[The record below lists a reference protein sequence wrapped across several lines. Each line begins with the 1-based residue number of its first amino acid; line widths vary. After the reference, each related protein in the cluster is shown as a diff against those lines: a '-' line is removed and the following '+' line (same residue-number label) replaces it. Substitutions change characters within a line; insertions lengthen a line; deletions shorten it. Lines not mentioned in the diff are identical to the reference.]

1 MDSITQYFQLA
12 ARRPELFAPSDQI
25 PLCMDEETLR
35 NYSASTGK
43 PVGVVYDNSPYYFVL
58 ADLCIR
64 ENGELYTYARVVY
77 PHKSNGVVV
86 IPAGMAVLVFC
97 PFSVIPP
104 VWRAAENFPEAL
116 GKI

>member
-43 PVGVVYDNSPYYFVL
+43 PVGVVYDNSPYYL
-58 ADLCIR
+58 SWLICAYGKMGSYIPTP
-64 ENGELYTYARVVY
+64 GWSTPTRV
-77 PHKSNGVVV
+77 
-86 IPAGMAVLVFC
+86 M
-97 PFSVIPP
+97 
-104 VWRAAENFPEAL
+104 VWS
-116 GKI
+116 

>member
-43 PVGVVYDNSPYYFVL
+43 PEVG
-58 ADLCIR
+58 
-64 ENGELYTYARVVY
+64 GQ
-77 PHKSNGVVV
+77 
-86 IPAGMAVLVFC
+86 
-97 PFSVIPP
+97 
-104 VWRAAENFPEAL
+104 AL
-116 GKI
+116 LGRQ